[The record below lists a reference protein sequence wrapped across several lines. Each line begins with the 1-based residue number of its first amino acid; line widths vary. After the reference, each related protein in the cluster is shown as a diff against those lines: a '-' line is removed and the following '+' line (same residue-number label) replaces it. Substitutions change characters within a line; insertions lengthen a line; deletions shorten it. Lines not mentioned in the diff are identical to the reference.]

1 MSTSAL
7 ATLKLTAARKPRALP
22 DVVKRR
28 NKLLRKLTEQRE
40 LALAQLEG
48 RTYAPKR
55 LRTLKDADGQRVM
68 REMPIRIKA
77 WWWTGEKNETLLSI
91 FYGNKTLELAKG
103 KTAIEVAD
111 NKQLVSVFDTVIAA
125 TQNAELDVLIEA
137 ASIKLR
143 DGFKK

>member
-7 ATLKLTAARKPRALP
+7 ATLKLTTARKPRALP

-28 NKLLRKLTEQRE
+28 NKLHRKLTEQRE

-55 LRTLKDADGQRVM
+55 LRTLKDTDGQRVV
-68 REMPIRIKA
+68 REIPIRIKA

-103 KTAIEVAD
+103 KTAIEIAD
-111 NKQLVSVFDTVIAA
+111 SKQLVAVIDTVIAA